1 MTDPAGR
8 APNPFAGITA
18 QPLSRRSFLR
28 GLGVGG
34 ALVVGGPLLAA
45 CGTKAKSSG
54 GGGGGNDSGAKVV
67 NWSNWPEYIDV
78 DPKNASDHPSLDTF
92 TKQTGIKVNYTEDVN
107 DNDQYFAKVQP
118 QLAAGQR
125 IGADVFCVTDWMVAK
140 MMRLKYLDTLDKA
153 NIPNFKNLEPSL
165 LNVPYDKGRNYSI
178 TYQSGF
184 TGIAYNPKATGGK
197 KVTSIHQLLT
207 DPDLKGR
214 VTCLTEM
221 RDTMALIMSDM
232 GKDPSNFTDDDF
244 ANAIDVLQKAVS
256 DKQLRG
262 FTGNEYGQ
270 PLAAGDIAACM
281 AWTGD
286 VVQLRAD
293 NPDLQYVLPDAGYP
307 LWSDN
312 WCIPKNAAHKENAEK
327 LINFYF
333 DPENAATL
341 EDYVNYISPCVGAK
355 EKLLAQDPDVA
366 NNPLIFPDD
375 ATRAKAKAFMALTE
389 EQETKYNDMFQKVMG
404 A

>member
-8 APNPFAGITA
+8 APNPLFGPGAR
-18 QPLSRRSFLR
+18 PLSRRAFLR
-28 GLGVGG
+28 GVGASGVLL
-34 ALVVGGPLLAA
+34 AGGPLLAA

-54 GGGGGNDSGAKVV
+54 GGSGGNDSGAKVV

-78 DPKNASDHPSLDTF
+78 DENNASDHPTLDKF
-92 TKQTGIKVNYTEDVN
+92 TKATGIKVNYTEDVN

-125 IGADVFCVTDWMVAK
+125 IGADVFVVTDWMVAK
-140 MMRLKYLDTLDKA
+140 MLRLKYLDTLDKA
-153 NIPNFKNLEPSL
+153 NIPNAKNLEPSL
-165 LNVPYDKGRNYSI
+165 ANVPYDKGRQYSI

-197 KVTSIHQLLT
+197 KVDTIHQLLT
-207 DPDLKGR
+207 DPDLKGK
-214 VTCLTEM
+214 VTALTEM
-221 RDTMALIMSDM
+221 RDTMGLILCDM

-270 PLAAGDIAACM
+270 PLAAGDIAACI

-293 NPDLQYVLPDAGYP
+293 NPDLQYTLPEAGFM

-312 WCIPKNAAHKENAEK
+312 WCIPKNAAHKTNAEK

-333 DPENAATL
+333 DPENAAEL
-341 EDYVNYISPCVGAK
+341 EDYVNYISPVVGAK
-355 EKLLAQDPDVA
+355 DKLLANDPDVA

-375 ATRAKAKAFMALTE
+375 ATRARSKAFMALTE
-389 EQETKYNDMFQKVMG
+389 EQETKYNEAFQKVMG